1 MHFNEKLVLPIFYI
15 VKEVL
20 IEKKNADKS
29 LQFYFQKK
37 TTLLPEDKEFVAE
50 VVYDLI
56 RNWRLLQE
64 SFGQNNEYIFKHPF
78 AFFPSYYY
86 YKKIELPD
94 TLKRV
99 TFNKWEFNKRLT
111 ENLTQRK
118 FRNSYPDALDA
129 YCANDLG
136 EEKWNSVS
144 DALQQRPVRYI
155 RINTLK
161 TGKQELMN
169 ILQKKKIRVKEVSGS
184 PTALEIS
191 SDAVVF
197 SLPAFRE
204 GFFEIQDISSQLVS
218 EFLAPEKGDKVID
231 ACAGSGGK
239 SLHLAS
245 LMQNKGKLVS
255 MDVTEKKLEQLKKRA
270 ARANVQIIETRL
282 IEGDRSIKRY
292 TDFADKVL
300 LDVPCSGTG
309 VFKRN
314 PDAKW
319 KITPDNISN
328 LIQIQKNILKEYSVM
343 CKSGGMMV
351 YANCSVLPSEG
362 EKQIVEFLKN
372 NPQWE
377 LIEEKRI
384 HPDKQNVDGFYM
396 AKLKRNK

>member
-20 IEKKNADKS
+20 AEGKNADKS

-56 RNWRLLQE
+56 RNWRILQE
-64 SFGQNNEYIFKHPF
+64 SFGQKNDYIFKHPF
-78 AFFPSYYY
+78 AFFPAYYY
-86 YKKIELPD
+86 FKKLELPD
-94 TLKRV
+94 PLKRV
-99 TFNKWEFNKRLT
+99 TFNKWDFNKRLT

-136 EEKWNSVS
+136 EEKWNSLS

-155 RINTLK
+155 RVNTLK
-161 TGKQELMN
+161 TNKQELMS
-169 ILQKKKIRVKEVSGS
+169 ILQKKKISVKEMKESV
-184 PTALEIS
+184 TALEIA
-191 SDAVVF
+191 SDAQVF
-197 SLPAFRE
+197 LLPAFRE

-218 EFLAPEKGDKVID
+218 EFLAPEKGEKIID

-255 MDVTEKKLEQLKKRA
+255 MDVAEKKLDQLKKRA

-319 KITPDNISN
+319 KITQDNITN
-328 LIQIQKNILKEYSVM
+328 LIQTQKDILKEYSTM
-343 CKSGGMMV
+343 CKPGGIMV

-362 EKQIVEFLKN
+362 EKQIRDFMKTN
-372 NPQWE
+372 SQWE
-377 LIEEKRI
+377 LLEEKRI
-384 HPDKQNVDGFYM
+384 HPDLQNGDGFYM
-396 AKLKRNK
+396 AKLKRLS